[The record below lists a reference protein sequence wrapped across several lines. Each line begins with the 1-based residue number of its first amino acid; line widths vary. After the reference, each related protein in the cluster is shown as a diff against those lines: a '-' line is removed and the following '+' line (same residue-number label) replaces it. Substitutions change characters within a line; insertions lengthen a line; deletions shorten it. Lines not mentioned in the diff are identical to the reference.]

1 MLVEFECKSKR
12 VVDFSEFVESDA
24 ANEVAEP
31 FRGNGRGLFDKYLR
45 FLVVDGDGWTKRS
58 SRSGSRGR
66 GNEQCRQHEIVGLND
81 HRESCALLFMSSC
94 ISWRAKAMNVTTHGF
109 HPCPPKR
116 VGSPRGLLHR
126 S

>member
-1 MLVEFECKSKR
+1 MRVLVEFECKSKC

-58 SRSGSRGR
+58 SRSGSRGW
-66 GNEQCRQHEIVGLND
+66 GNEQC
-81 HRESCALLFMSSC
+81 
-94 ISWRAKAMNVTTHGF
+94 
-109 HPCPPKR
+109 
-116 VGSPRGLLHR
+116 
-126 S
+126 